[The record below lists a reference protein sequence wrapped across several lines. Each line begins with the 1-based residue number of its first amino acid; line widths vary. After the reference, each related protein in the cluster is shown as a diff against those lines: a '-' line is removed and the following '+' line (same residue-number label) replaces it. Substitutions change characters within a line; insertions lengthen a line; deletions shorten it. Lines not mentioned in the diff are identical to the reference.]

1 MNKKSPRNRRA
12 MPDVSGGGLVINN
25 MVNKTKN
32 TMCLTFKVKV
42 PHKFSFILD
51 KLYSKCNVEVV
62 RMLKNR
68 KKSSSK
74 FYPRIPCVVAKRIS
88 FARCH

>member
-1 MNKKSPRNRRA
+1 MKIIGNK
-12 MPDVSGGGLVINN
+12 NN
-25 MVNKTKN
+25 MIRKTKN

-42 PHKFSFILD
+42 PHKFSLILD
-51 KLYSKCNVEVV
+51 KLYSKCRTEVD

-74 FYPRIPCVVAKRIS
+74 FYKKIPCAGG
-88 FARCH
+88 AR